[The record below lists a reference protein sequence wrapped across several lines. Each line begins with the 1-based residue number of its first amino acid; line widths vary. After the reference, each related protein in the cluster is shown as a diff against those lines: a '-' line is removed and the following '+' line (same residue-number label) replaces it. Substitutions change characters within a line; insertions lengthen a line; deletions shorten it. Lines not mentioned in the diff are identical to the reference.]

1 MLDISIGDDGSVRL
15 RGRLDAVQAE
25 KQAAAFD
32 AFTGSTVLDCK
43 ELDYISSAGLGLL
56 FGTHKR
62 LSTQGGGLRLINLKP
77 HIRELFAIAH
87 FDSIFQID

>member
-1 MLDISIGDDGSVRL
+1 MLDISRGDDGSVRL

-25 KQAAAFD
+25 KQAKVFA
-32 AFTGSTVLDCK
+32 AFTGQCVLDCR

-56 FGTHKR
+56 FGTHKK
-62 LSTQGGGLRLINLKP
+62 LMGSGGGLRLINLKP

-87 FDSIFQID
+87 FDSIFQLD

>member
-1 MLDISIGDDGSVRL
+1 MLDISRGDDGSVRL

-25 KQAAAFD
+25 KQAAVFAS
-32 AFTGSTVLDCK
+32 FTSPCVLDCK

-56 FGTHKR
+56 FGTHKK
-62 LSTQGGGLRLINLKP
+62 LMSSGGGLRLINLKP

>member
-1 MLDISIGDDGSVRL
+1 MLDISRGDDGSVRL

-25 KQAAAFD
+25 KQAGAF
-32 AFTGSTVLDCK
+32 AELAGPVVLDCK

-62 LSTQGGGLRLINLKP
+62 LMGGGGGLRLINLKP

-87 FDSIFQID
+87 FDSIFQLD

>member
-1 MLDISIGDDGSVRL
+1 MLDITTGEDGSTRL

-25 KQAAAFD
+25 KQADVFARLNGAA
-32 AFTGSTVLDCK
+32 VLDCR

-62 LSTQGGGLRLINLKP
+62 LMESGGGLRLINLKP
-77 HIRELFAIAH
+77 HIKELFAIAH

>member
-32 AFTGSTVLDCK
+32 GFTGSTVLDCK

>member
-1 MLDISIGDDGSVRL
+1 M
-15 RGRLDAVQAE
+15 AAE
-25 KQAAAFD
+25 KQAAAF
-32 AFTGSTVLDCK
+32 AEFSGQCVLDCK

-62 LSTQGGGLRLINLKP
+62 LTSSGGGLRLINLKP

-87 FDSIFQID
+87 FDSIFQLD

>member
-1 MLDISIGDDGSVRL
+1 MLEISVGDDGSVRL
-15 RGRLDAVQAE
+15 RGRLDAVQSE
-25 KQAAAFD
+25 KQADAFAAFKG
-32 AFTGSTVLDCK
+32 ATTLDCR

-62 LSTQGGGLRLINLKP
+62 LSGEGGGLRLINLKP